1 MTSLEFYAS
10 RNRFSNFIAA
20 AALPAIVAGF
30 VATAGTA
37 LWSYSRAGLPETQI
51 AALKTVTPPCVCDT
65 AARDQHPEC

>member
-1 MTSLEFYAS
+1 MTSLELYAG

-30 VATAGTA
+30 VATMGTA
-37 LWSYSRAGLPETQI
+37 LWSYSRAALPVTQI
-51 AALKTVTPPCVCDT
+51 AAPRTATPTCVCET